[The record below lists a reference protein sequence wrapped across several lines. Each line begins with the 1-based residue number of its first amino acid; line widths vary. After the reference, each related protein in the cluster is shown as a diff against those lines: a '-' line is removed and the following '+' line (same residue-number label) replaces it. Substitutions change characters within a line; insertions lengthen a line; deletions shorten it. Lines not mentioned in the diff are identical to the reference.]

1 MTYAFLT
8 LATLFFGGIAFGVL
22 TTLWGKGMMEFA
34 WFVVVAGLAVHFGI
48 EAWSSV
54 L

>member
-1 MTYAFLT
+1 MIYVFLT
-8 LATLFFGGIAFGVL
+8 LATAIYAGIVFGVL